1 MSIAF
6 INDDELVEVTGRKRS
21 NLSRTLNTMAKY
33 GIVDLI
39 KDKRTVKLV
48 VKATDFKV
56 EFGVNTSFVQ

>member
-1 MSIAF
+1 MSSAF
-6 INDDELVEVTGRKRS
+6 INNDELVEVTGRKRS

-39 KDKRTVKLV
+39 KDKRTVKPV